1 MSRKSATEIA
11 PAAALVHAK
20 QGNTATEAAL
30 AEGRVAVVVA
40 EVVEVEAETE
50 AALAVAVAVAAE
62 ATAPERGATEVVEVL
77 VGEVAGRLRRN
88 AISVAAAAIIIS
100 EAAVAVVASRRV
112 DHHHRGGKDYYLLNL
127 RFRFLT
133 YLFIINRSRS
143 RSPSF
148 GERARRGGGGG
159 GGSRRLSA
167 TAVKCLGV
175 FGISVFT
182 QADDLHRI
190 FARYGRVRDVQLV
203 MDRFSR
209 RSRGF
214 GFVYFERQ
222 RDADE
227 VSEGLPF
234 LLLLVGVD

>member
-1 MSRKSATEIA
+1 NRSRSSSRSRSRSRSNSSRERRYR
-11 PAAALVHAK
+11 
-20 QGNTATEAAL
+20 
-30 AEGRVAVVVA
+30 GRRS
-40 EVVEVEAETE
+40 
-50 AALAVAVAVAAE
+50 
-62 ATAPERGATEVVEVL
+62 P
-77 VGEVAGRLRRN
+77 
-88 AISVAAAAIIIS
+88 
-100 EAAVAVVASRRV
+100 SRRSRRSIEEERHQRRRV
-112 DHHHRGGKDYYLLNL
+112 SSHHHHQRGGG
-127 RFRFLT
+127 RRRRQSPSRSPPSR
-133 YLFIINRSRS
+133 RSRS

-203 MDRFSR
+203 MDRFSQ

-227 VSEGLPF
+227 AKEGCNGMQLN
-234 LLLLVGVD
+234 GRTIRVDYSVTPRAHSPTPGRYMGNPN